1 MSEWFA
7 SKDISEQC
15 EEAFEDESPDK
26 NSSATKETIANSLDI
41 LEQKKGCRLPILFS
55 ALRCIHKARVIYNSF
70 EREV

>member
-41 LEQKKGCRLPILFS
+41 LEQKRGVDYQFFSLP
-55 ALRCIHKARVIYNSF
+55 RVVFIR
-70 EREV
+70 RE